1 MIEFVIGAVVLLL
14 AVAYFRSSRHKNL
27 PPGPPGLPFAGH
39 ILEFT
44 KDPPFKKF
52 MEWSKKYGDTIMV
65 YMGNQ
70 YPMVVMHDYD
80 TMKKAF
86 NEEVNAGRDQRFL
99 FNDFFQGHGLIISQ
113 GDLWKEHRRFAISTL
128 RDFGMGKTWL
138 EDNIIAEVED
148 MCAVLRKQNKQPF
161 DPKTLLSHSVSNVI
175 CALVF
180 GKRFAHTDAKFTKL
194 ASLFAENV
202 RITGPTTQVIQ
213 TFPFLQYIP
222 GRFRNS
228 IKHAWKNIYEL
239 YGFAKHLIDEHQN
252 KFSSEEVDDYI
263 DAFIKEGKKQ
273 QEKGVVNSTFT
284 DKQLVTSVLNLFAA
298 GTETTSTTT
307 LWSLVFLIEN
317 PEVMRKMQK
326 EIDDNIPRDRPVR
339 MDDKGLLPYTEAA
352 ILEVQRCAS
361 LVPIGV
367 LHQTLADTVIDGY
380 TVPKGTLLAPNLY
393 SIHHDPR
400 YWKNPDKFD
409 PTHFLDASGKVTHP
423 TGFAPFQVGKRSCL
437 GEALAKMELY
447 LFISNIVKNFNLE
460 NAPGKKVSHE
470 DYVASIV
477 LAPAPYKIVFVPR

>member
-14 AVAYFRSSRHKNL
+14 AIAYFRSSRHKNL

-65 YMGNQ
+65 HMGNQ
-70 YPMVVMHDYD
+70 YPMVVMHGYD

-86 NEEVNAGRDQRFL
+86 NEEVNAARDQRFL

-113 GDLWKEHRRFAISTL
+113 RGLWKERRRFAISTL

-194 ASLFAENV
+194 ASLFPENV
-202 RITGPTTQVIQ
+202 RITGPTT
-213 TFPFLQYIP
+213 
-222 GRFRNS
+222 
-228 IKHAWKNIYEL
+228 
-239 YGFAKHLIDEHQN
+239 QN

-273 QEKGVVNSTFT
+273 QEKGAVNSTFT

-317 PEVMRKMQK
+317 PDVMCKMQK

-339 MDDKGLLPYTEAA
+339 MDGKGLLPYTEAA

-361 LVPIGV
+361 LVPICV

-409 PTHFLDASGKVTHP
+409 PTRFQDASGKVTHP

-460 NAPGKKVSHE
+460 NAPGNKVSHE